1 MPTFRSPVSNSFLSE
16 FKVNTI
22 SAEVAALNFCILE
35 GISHVAEGLDLTS
48 QHLEKFTENAIELD
62 IIRLDLGSVEQGK
75 TFNFLG
81 RNVYILSQN
90 LLLISNSGGS
100 K

>member
-1 MPTFRSPVSNSFLSE
+1 MNNKKFD
-16 FKVNTI
+16 
-22 SAEVAALNFCILE
+22 
-35 GISHVAEGLDLTS
+35 LDDQLQP
-48 QHLEKFTENAIELD
+48 QHLEEFVASAIARDL
-62 IIRLDLGSVEQGK
+62 IRLDLGSVEQGK

>member
-1 MPTFRSPVSNSFLSE
+1 MPTFRSPVSNNFLSE
-16 FKVNTI
+16 FKINTI
-22 SAEVAALNFCILE
+22 SAEVSALNVCILE

-90 LLLISNSGGS
+90 LLLISNFGGS